1 MRRSDHFWSNLYRD
15 SKTVESH
22 LFYLIC
28 RSITTAVSSIGGGV
42 SLMVKE
48 HDTCNSAKITTMDC
62 STVEIAD
69 GEVQQEI

>member
-1 MRRSDHFWSNLYRD
+1 
-15 SKTVESH
+15 
-22 LFYLIC
+22 
-28 RSITTAVSSIGGGV
+28 
-42 SLMVKE
+42 MVKE